1 MHTSEANRRAA
12 SAKTLVAMAKP
23 PFARPGR
30 KGRYG
35 FSWYCAGVK
44 SAERLQDP
52 AK

>member
-12 SAKTLVAMAKP
+12 AKTLVAAQKP
-23 PFARPGR
+23 LFARPGW
-30 KGRYG
+30 KGRHG
-35 FSWYCAGVK
+35 FSWYCFGVK